1 MRSQSKQSTQ
11 EKGSK
16 DVKIQIRGLS
26 KAFGDKVVL
35 DKLDLDIFENE
46 SLVVL
51 GGSGSGKSVLI
62 KCIIGLLKPETGS
75 IKLNG
80 FDTVNLS
87 ASEQAELMGRV
98 GFLFQSGALFDSMMV
113 WENIAFFDIYNRNAT
128 KAQARDI
135 AAENLAKVGLNNSVL
150 DLYPSQLSGGMQKRV
165 AFARAIAHNPEI
177 LFFDEPT
184 TGLDPIMTNVISDF
198 IIHARKTLKATCVT
212 ITHDIKSA
220 HKIATRVAMLYEGK
234 IVWTGSEKKLDS
246 SGNEILDQF
255 IKGGTQGPIRVV

>member
-16 DVKIQIRGLS
+16 DVKIKIRGLS
-26 KAFGDKVVL
+26 KSFKDKVVL
-35 DKLDLDIFENE
+35 DNLDLDIFENE

-62 KCIIGLLKPETGS
+62 KCIIGLLKPDAGS

-80 FDTVNLS
+80 ADTVNLS
-87 ASEQAELMGRV
+87 APEQAELMGRV
-98 GFLFQSGALFDSMMV
+98 GFLFQSGALFDSLRV
-113 WENIAFFDIYNRNAT
+113 WENIAFFAIYNKNAT
-128 KAQARDI
+128 EAQARDI
-135 AAENLAKVGLNNSVL
+135 AAENLVKVGLNNSIL

-198 IIHARKTLKATCVT
+198 IIHARKALKATTIT
-212 ITHDIKSA
+212 ITHDIKST
-220 HKIATRVAMLYEGK
+220 HKIATRVAMLYQGK
-234 IVWTGSEKKLDS
+234 IVWTGSEKKLDNP
-246 SGNEILDQF
+246 GNEILDQF
-255 IKGGTQGPIRVV
+255 IKGNTKGPITAV